1 MTIPAVL
8 YMSLR
13 TGLLV
18 ERPSHEG
25 WTSGDVQQWE
35 ADHERFAGQ
44 DEVDAAI
51 DEAIEEAGKELR
63 AENANLLS
71 QVDQLMRE
79 NESLRQQVPRSFSL
93 GPKNPFDFVQE
104 QRAAALMAEA
114 KRQDLYGT
122 VDLKDWPGSRR

>member
-25 WTSGDVQQWE
+25 WTRGDVQQWE
-35 ADHERFAGQ
+35 ADHERFAGT

-63 AENANLLS
+63 AEITNLNHALRMTTKNHTNLVS

-79 NESLRQQVPRSFSL
+79 NESLRQQVPRPFSAK
-93 GPKNPFDFVQE
+93 PKDPLADIRDTYFGIE
-104 QRAAALMAEA
+104 RA
-114 KRQDLYGT
+114 KRPE
-122 VDLKDWPGSRR
+122 WF